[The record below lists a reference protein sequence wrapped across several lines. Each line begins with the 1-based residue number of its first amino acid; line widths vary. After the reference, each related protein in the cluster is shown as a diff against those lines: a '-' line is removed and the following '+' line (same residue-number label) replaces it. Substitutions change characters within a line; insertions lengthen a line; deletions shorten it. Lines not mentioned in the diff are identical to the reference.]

1 MTHIGLRI
9 LSLITP
15 KLGYLEIFTINNFL
29 YVILYIVNVQWVD
42 AHDQVRLN
50 LLIKYLFIYNPSLS
64 VYLGSTNLV

>member
-9 LSLITP
+9 LSLIKP